1 MTRSPLFSTY
11 RQGENRVTSSVL
23 AVFERVD
30 VEVVERLLG
39 AATGEATLAML
50 SFQNQSAKGS
60 DSVPDA
66 VISSSFKFVF
76 EVKTDRNAVRKS
88 QLLSHV
94 KQLDDTH
101 ENELMFVLTP
111 DPEEPAV
118 VAELDDPRVIW
129 FNFVALDRA
138 IQDVLEDAD
147 QLLSERSR
155 FLLRELRRLFEEDGL
170 LSWDDTV
177 IVAARQAYDE
187 YLKYSAYICQPGR
200 SFKSGLTNLGFYRS
214 GQIEPLVPKIVHV
227 EEVTIDPNCEGPARR
242 LIEQLLED
250 RSRTRGQ
257 PIQVFM
263 LTSPDDPGTTTLEHP
278 ILNTSRTASGKPWA
292 WTLGQRYTTLERLLR
307 NPGTTTEL
315 DAL

>member
-88 QLLSHV
+88 QLLSHL

-118 VAELDDPRVIW
+118 VVELDDPRVIW
-129 FNFVALDRA
+129 FNFFALDRA
-138 IQDVLEDAD
+138 VQEVLEDTD

-177 IVAARQAYDE
+177 IVAARKAYDE
-187 YLKYSAYICQPGR
+187 YLKYSAYIANRAGHSSRGSPT
-200 SFKSGLTNLGFYRS
+200 SAS
-214 GQIEPLVPKIVHV
+214 IA
-227 EEVTIDPNCEGPARR
+227 PARSNHSFR
-242 LIEQLLED
+242 
-250 RSRTRGQ
+250 RS
-257 PIQVFM
+257 
-263 LTSPDDPGTTTLEHP
+263 S
-278 ILNTSRTASGKPWA
+278 TSRKS
-292 WTLGQRYTTLERLLR
+292 
-307 NPGTTTEL
+307 
-315 DAL
+315 